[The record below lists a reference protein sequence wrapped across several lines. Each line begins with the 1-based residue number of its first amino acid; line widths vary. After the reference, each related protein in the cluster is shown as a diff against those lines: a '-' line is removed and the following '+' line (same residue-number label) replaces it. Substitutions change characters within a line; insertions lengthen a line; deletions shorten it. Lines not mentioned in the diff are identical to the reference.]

1 MSITLYS
8 SSWYRV
14 AALRPRLRAH
24 AQVHRHVYRD
34 EIWYILQDHS
44 SGRFHRFTPIA
55 NTIIGLM
62 DGRRSVQ
69 EIWDLAY
76 VRLGSEVPPQDEV
89 IKLLGDLHRADLLQ
103 SDVPPDSQE
112 LSERREQY
120 RRIRWK
126 EYFGNPVALRLPLF
140 EPDRF
145 LNRCVPYV
153 RPVFGWAGAV
163 IWLVLVAGAI
173 ALAGLHWKELSLGAL
188 DRVFSVRNLLLMWL
202 VFPVVKMVHELGH
215 ALTVKVRGG
224 EVHEMGVM
232 FLLLMPIPYVNAS
245 AASAFADKRWRMLV
259 GASGMLVELLIAAIA
274 MVFWIYMEPGLGRA
288 IAYNVLLIAGVSTL
302 VFNGNPLLRYDGYY
316 ILADWLEIPNL
327 AQRANEYVGYL
338 VQRHLF
344 GVSSLEEPQ
353 VAKGERAWFLF
364 YAPAS
369 FAYRMFVMVTILLV
383 VSSRFFIVGVLL
395 ALWCVYS
402 MFALPLGR
410 RLAQLATGPALR
422 AHRARAV
429 SVRAGL
435 AATVLIVFGLLPFAS
450 YTPTQGVIW
459 ISPSAEVRAPVEGFV
474 AQVAAR
480 PNAEVRRGDL
490 LFRMQDPQLAARRQ
504 SMAALVDEMEARYG
518 AALAR
523 NRLQLSIVQQQ
534 LAQARAELELA
545 DKRLA
550 GLAIA
555 SPDDGK
561 FIVEDAA
568 DYPGRFVQRGDL
580 MGYVWPAADVVRV
593 VVSQADESLVLTK
606 TTRVQIRLIERPG
619 EVIDARIVREV
630 PAATDELPSMALSL
644 QGGGK
649 IGLDPSRPGNN
660 HAIDRVFVLD
670 LALPR
675 DARVAHLGSRV
686 LVRFE
691 HPSEPLAVQWYR
703 SVRREF
709 MKKFNV

>member
-1 MSITLYS
+1 MNLTLYS

-14 AALRPRLRAH
+14 ASLRPRLRAH

-44 SGRFHRFTPIA
+44 SGRFHRFTPVA

-126 EYFGNPVALRLPLF
+126 EYFGNPVALRFPLF
-140 EPDRF
+140 DPDRV
-145 LNRCVPYV
+145 LNHCVPYL
-153 RPVFGWAGAV
+153 RPIFGWAGAV
-163 IWLVLVAGAI
+163 LWLALVAGAI
-173 ALAGLHWKELSLGAL
+173 ALAGLHWKELSTGAL

-202 VFPVVKMVHELGH
+202 IFPIVKMAHELGH
-215 ALTVKVRGG
+215 AITVKVRGG

-274 MVFWIYMEPGLGRA
+274 MVFWIYMEPGIGRA
-288 IAYNVLLIAGVSTL
+288 IAYNVLLIAGISTL

-327 AQRANEYVGYL
+327 AQRANEYIGYL

-344 GVSSLEEPQ
+344 GVPTLEEPQ
-353 VAKGERAWFLF
+353 LAKGERAWFLF

-383 VSSRFFIVGVLL
+383 VSSRFFVVGVVL
-395 ALWCVYS
+395 ALWSVYS
-402 MFALPLGR
+402 MFALPVGR
-410 RLAQLATGPALR
+410 RLAQLAAGPVLR
-422 AHRARAV
+422 AHRARAISV
-429 SVRAGL
+429 SAGL
-435 AATVLIVFGLLPFAS
+435 AATVLIVFGLLPFPS
-450 YTPTQGVIW
+450 YTPTEGVIW

-474 AQVAAR
+474 VQVAAR
-480 PNAEVRRGDL
+480 PNTAVRRGDL
-490 LFRMQDPQLAARRQ
+490 LFRMQDPQLTARRQ
-504 SMAALVDEMEARYG
+504 SVAALVDEMEARYG

-545 DKRLA
+545 DRRLA

-606 TTRVQIRLIERPG
+606 TKRVQIRLVERPA

-660 HAIDRVFVLD
+660 RAIDRIFVLD

-675 DARVAHLGSRV
+675 GARVAHLGSRV